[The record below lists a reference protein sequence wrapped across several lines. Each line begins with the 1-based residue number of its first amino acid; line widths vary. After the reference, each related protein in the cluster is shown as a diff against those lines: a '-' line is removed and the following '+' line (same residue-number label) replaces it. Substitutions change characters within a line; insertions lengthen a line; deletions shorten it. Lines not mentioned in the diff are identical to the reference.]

1 MGAWGVKP
9 FASDEALDWLGSRVT
24 DPMAQEIKE
33 TLERFLGYTKK
44 ERSVRVMD
52 GSARVTI
59 HKQKKTRFTRKV
71 AAALR
76 KSRREVK
83 MVGRPS
89 SHGQVEAAAALLDES
104 TSYGSRWRLFNYVKW
119 GEDLKKAQK
128 KQELRGRLYYSN
140 PGLRRSTPPAWNKG
154 TPPTALPAD
163 HRLIFESSKDN
174 TRLRLDYR
182 AEHAELYSLAARAL
196 REVMDDD
203 AYLSSWRN
211 GSEKRAAL
219 RPLLESLERKALT
232 EVHAAEKKIAESL
245 SFRRRLKAQSK
256 KRAKKA
262 RKPQGRKKA
271 S

>member
-24 DPMAQEIKE
+24 DPMAKEIQE

-44 ERSVRVMD
+44 ERSVHLMD

-59 HKQKKTRFTRKV
+59 YKPKKPRFTRAAV
-71 AAALR
+71 ADLR

-128 KQELRGRLYYSN
+128 KQGPRGRLYYSN
-140 PGLRRSTPPAWNKG
+140 QGLRRSTQPVWNKG
-154 TPPTALPAD
+154 KPPTALPAD
-163 HRLIFESSKDN
+163 HRLIFESSKDKI
-174 TRLRLDYR
+174 RLRLDYR
-182 AEHAELYSLAARAL
+182 AEHTELYSLAARAI

-232 EVHAAEKKIAESL
+232 EVHATEKKIAESL
-245 SFRRRLKAQSK
+245 SFRRLMKARRK
-256 KRAKKA
+256 KRTQKA